1 MTVYEAATSRRT
13 IRKFTQKPI
22 PLEKLEGFV
31 NAARLAPSGANMQP
45 LKYAIVNDPA
55 VVQKIFENVKWA
67 AYIAPAGNPAEGE
80 KPTAFIIVL
89 ADTKIRAS
97 GYEMDAGA
105 AIENLILS
113 AWEEGIGCCWMASI
127 DKEAIR
133 NIIGADETLPVISA
147 IALGYK
153 GEEPKLEVLS
163 DSVKYWK
170 DDSGRLHVPKRS
182 LKEVL
187 FSKK

>member
-1 MTVYEAATSRRT
+1 MTVHEAATSRRT

-22 PLEKLEGFV
+22 PREKLEGLV

-45 LKYAIVNDPA
+45 LKYAVVNDPPTVA
-55 VVQKIFENVKWA
+55 KIFEKVKWA
-67 AYIAPAGNPAEGE
+67 AYIAPEGNPAEGE
-80 KPTAFIIVL
+80 RPTAFIIVL
-89 ADTKIRAS
+89 ADTTIKAS

-105 AIENLILS
+105 SIENLILS

-133 NIIGADETLPVISA
+133 SIIGAGETLPVIA
-147 IALGYK
+147 ALALGYK
-153 GEEPKLEVLS
+153 GEDPKEEVLT

-170 DDSGRLHVPKRS
+170 DASGTLHVPKRS

-187 FSKK
+187 FVKK